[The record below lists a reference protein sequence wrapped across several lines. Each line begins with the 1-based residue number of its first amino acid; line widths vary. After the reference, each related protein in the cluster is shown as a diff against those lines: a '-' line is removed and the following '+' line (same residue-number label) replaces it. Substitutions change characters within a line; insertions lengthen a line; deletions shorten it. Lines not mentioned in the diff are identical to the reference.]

1 MDWLKDR
8 LDYIVER
15 LDELV
20 GDYTDTRATVRGHG
34 AALKWLFGI
43 VASAILFLVAIVLG
57 VR

>member
-34 AALKWLFGI
+34 AALKWLFGGGYR
-43 VASAILFLVAIVLG
+43 VG
-57 VR
+57 R